1 MDHLH
6 HHLMQAEIRF
16 QRPVPLVREGIT
28 LSYDSPWDIFK
39 SQDSNGHMA
48 VFEQSDQEVPV

>member
-6 HHLMQAEIRF
+6 HHLMQVEIRF
-16 QRPVPLVREGIT
+16 QSPVPWSIIT
-28 LSYDSPWDIFK
+28 LSYDSPCDIFK
-39 SQDSNGHMA
+39 SQDSKGHMT

>member
-6 HHLMQAEIRF
+6 HYLMQAEIRF

-39 SQDSNGHMA
+39 SQDSKGHMA
-48 VFEQSDQEVPV
+48 VFE